1 MLLLFC
7 LLGLVASEPMLR
19 SDLHNL
25 KRLENERRN
34 KEIINLGFSQIQ
46 NDIIL
51 RAKAGET
58 KLQIPFAGCN
68 EEFINFGISGFT
80 IEDCEYIVNEI
91 KEKGN
96 INFPDTAITYDETK
110 KIYFIDWS

>member
-68 EEFINFGISGFT
+68 EEFINFGTSGFT

-96 INFPDTAITYDETK
+96 INFPDTAITYDKNK
-110 KIYFIDWS
+110 KMYFIDWS

>member
-25 KRLENERRN
+25 KRLEHERRN
-34 KEIINLGFSQIQ
+34 KEIINSGFSQIQ

-96 INFPDTAITYDETK
+96 INFPDTTITYDKTK
-110 KIYFIDWS
+110 KMYFIDWS

>member
-19 SDLHNL
+19 SDLRNL
-25 KRLENERRN
+25 KRLEHERRN
-34 KEIINLGFSQIQ
+34 KEIINSGFSQIQ

-68 EEFINFGISGFT
+68 AELRSFGIIGFT

-91 KEKGN
+91 KEKAN

-110 KIYFIDWS
+110 KMYFIDWS

>member
-1 MLLLFC
+1 MLLFFC

-46 NDIIL
+46 NDMIL

-58 KLQIPFAGCN
+58 KLQIPFAGC
-68 EEFINFGISGFT
+68 EREFRNFGNEFT
-80 IEDCEYIVNEI
+80 IEDCEYIINEI

-96 INFPDTAITYDETK
+96 INFPDTSITYDENK
-110 KIYFIDWS
+110 KMYFIDWS